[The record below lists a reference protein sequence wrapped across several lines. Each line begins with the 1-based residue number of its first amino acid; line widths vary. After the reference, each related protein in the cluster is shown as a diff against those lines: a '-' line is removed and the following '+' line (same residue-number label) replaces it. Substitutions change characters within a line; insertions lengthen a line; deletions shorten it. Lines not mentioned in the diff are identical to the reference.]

1 MKVRRGDVVL
11 IDFPFSAGGGA
22 KVRPALVVQNDR
34 DNVRLPNTIVA
45 QITSATRRSLESTQ
59 TFISLASVEGQQ
71 SGLRQDSVVNCI
83 NIATLHESK
92 ILRILGALPSA
103 FMTQINACLKVALEI
118 P

>member
-1 MKVRRGDVVL
+1 MAVTSMRPMW
-11 IDFPFSAGGGA
+11 IWISSA
-22 KVRPALVVQNDR
+22 
-34 DNVRLPNTIVA
+34 
-45 QITSATRRSLESTQ
+45 RRSAVTGLRVARA
-59 TFISLASVEGQQ
+59 SLASVEGQQ